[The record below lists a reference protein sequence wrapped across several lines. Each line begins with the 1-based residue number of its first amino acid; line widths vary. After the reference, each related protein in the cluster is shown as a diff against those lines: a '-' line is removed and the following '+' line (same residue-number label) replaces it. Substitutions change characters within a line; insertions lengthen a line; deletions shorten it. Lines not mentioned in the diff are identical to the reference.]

1 MEFLLCLQLRCY
13 TAKTADKDNYLPAGI
28 KGGDHQKIWRRLIER
43 SMNKKH
49 PLMKGL
55 HVLFLF
61 CLMTSAAACSTI
73 AVETHYEP
81 SVDFSR
87 FKTYNWMSPSE
98 TSDNLQETIAA
109 GRVGYLIEAA
119 VERELAA
126 RGYEKEKRA
135 GEKPDF
141 FLAYRAHVDEKVKPE
156 VITYSCA
163 ESICGQGIDLVRYRE
178 GTLVLDIIQAD
189 SNQVVWRGT
198 AVSVIGDPSG
208 RKQAIEAAVG
218 QILKNFPP
226 K

>member
-1 MEFLLCLQLRCY
+1 
-13 TAKTADKDNYLPAGI
+13 
-28 KGGDHQKIWRRLIER
+28 
-43 SMNKKH
+43 MNKKY
-49 PLMKGL
+49 PMIKGL

-73 AVETHYEP
+73 AVETRYEP

-87 FKTYNWMSPSE
+87 FKTYNWALPSE

-109 GRVGYLIEAA
+109 GRVGDLIEAA

-141 FLAYRAHVDEKVKPE
+141 FMAYRAHVDEKVDPM
-156 VITYSCA
+156 VITYSCP
-163 ESICGQGIDLVRYRE
+163 ENICGQEIDLERYRE
-178 GTLVLDIIQAD
+178 GTLVLDIIKAD
-189 SNQVVWRGT
+189 SNQVVWHGT

-208 RKQAIEAAVG
+208 RKQAIEAAVR
-218 QILKNFPP
+218 QLLKNFPP
-226 K
+226 Q